1 MKINRRRIAVA
12 AGLLVC
18 LGGAGWAWSGQPGKS
33 PSTSAYQFAA
43 VDEGPITQVVM
54 ANGSLQPV
62 STVTVGSAVSGT
74 VVERLVDFNDRVRQG
89 QVLARLDPSAFE
101 ARERQAQAQLS
112 AAEARLA
119 HAQGNLQRSEALLSD
134 GFISTPQRDQHRREA
149 DAALAERKLAQAQLD
164 AARNDLQRS
173 VIRAPVDG
181 VVIKRSVDVGQTV
194 AASFQTPE
202 LFLIARDLTEMVIH
216 TNVSEAD
223 VGLIREG
230 QPVRFLVDAFP
241 AREFEGR
248 IKQFRLNPTSTQ
260 GVVTYTVVVD
270 VPNPDGEL
278 KPGMTAQTRIV
289 VASKPRALRV
299 RTAALRFVP
308 GDSER
313 KPGKP
318 QAPSARADDDGALGP
333 LRDGQRVFQLY
344 TEQPGGTLK
353 AHDVTVG
360 IANSRYT
367 ELIDSG
373 LKVGDAVIIRRHKT
387 KGGDAS

>member
-1 MKINRRRIAVA
+1 MKINRRHWMVTLSALA
-12 AGLLVC
+12 C
-18 LGGAGWAWSGQPGKS
+18 LGLAGWAWSSQPGKQKGAS
-33 PSTSAYQFAA
+33 PYQFAP

-89 QVLARLDPSAFE
+89 QVLARLDPTAFE
-101 ARERQAQAQLS
+101 ARVRQAQAQLS

-119 HAQGNLQRSEALLSD
+119 HAQGNLLRSEALMVD
-134 GFISTPQRDQHRREA
+134 GFVSAPQRDQHRREA
-149 DAALAERKLAQAQLD
+149 DAAQAERQLAQAQLD

-223 VGLIREG
+223 VGMIREG
-230 QPVRFLVDAFP
+230 QNVRFLVDAFP
-241 AREFEGR
+241 TREFEGKV
-248 IKQFRLNPTSTQ
+248 KQFRLNPTSTQ

-270 VPNPDGEL
+270 VPNPGGEL

-289 VASKPRALRV
+289 VASKAQALRV

-308 GDSER
+308 SDNER
-313 KPGKP
+313 KPIKP
-318 QAPSARADDDGALGP
+318 QAAGERTDDGVLGS
-333 LRDGQRVFQLY
+333 LRDGQRVFRLY
-344 TEQPGGTLK
+344 TESASGSLQ
-353 AHDVTVG
+353 AHEVTVG

-367 ELIDSG
+367 ELLGGD
-373 LKVGDAVIIRRHKT
+373 LKQGDAVVLRRGKAKAGET
-387 KGGDAS
+387 G